1 MYVTVRYNRYKVVK
15 KFMNV
20 NRTWL
25 KKLRDQ
31 RNMTQNEVAKRA
43 GIERAYYTMIEQGYR
58 SPSVK
63 VAKDIGSVLGFDW
76 TIFFENKSNEMKH
89 NEQVI

>member
-1 MYVTVRYNRYKVVK
+1 MGLT
-15 KFMNV
+15 
-20 NRTWL
+20 RTWL
-25 KKLRDQ
+25 KELRIQ
-31 RNMTQNEVAKRA
+31 RKMTQNEVAIQA